1 MTVPNAADV
10 ETTARVPPL
19 KTSPMRVGPWAYSR
33 PTEGSKTATGVAALA
48 SAIGAAIASAVMTP
62 VAKAA
67 RLAIGLMRLVVGNGL
82 LR

>member
-1 MTVPNAADV
+1 
-10 ETTARVPPL
+10 
-19 KTSPMRVGPWAYSR
+19 
-33 PTEGSKTATGVAALA
+33 VAALA